1 MEINQIEKDASVEVI
16 IALGEKCMTFHTV
29 AVGGMPDPQK
39 ALVVE
44 PIFNEGK
51 IVNFKGANY
60 TIEALV
66 TTGTDAKPWSWKPV
80 IVTTMKNQEGKFFHV
95 ILADKPG
102 KTVNRRSHY
111 RLFMGVDATIQLNL
125 DKQLY
130 NVLLKDISATGFSI
144 VCPGDMNLNM
154 GTTVTIAF
162 IDAEEDVK
170 FVLTASVVRRE
181 TAENSDNGIYGCRL
195 KNINPMVQKYVND
208 KQMKR
213 SRHIKN
219 APLKPK
225 RHDSAAEKSSE
236 KIAEKTAE

>member
-1 MEINQIEKDASVEVI
+1 MILPQIQKKVFIMEINEIEKDSGVEVFI
-16 IALGEKCMTFHTV
+16 TLGDKCMTFHTT
-29 AVGGMPDPQK
+29 AVGGMPHQQK
-39 ALVVE
+39 ALVIE

-66 TTGTDAKPWSWKPV
+66 TTGNDAKPWSWKPV
-80 IVTTMKNQEGKFFHV
+80 VITTMKNQEGKYFHV

-125 DKQLY
+125 DKQLF
-130 NVLLKDISATGFSI
+130 NVLLKDLSATGFSI
-144 VCPGDMNLNM
+144 VCPGDMSLNM
-154 GTTVTIAF
+154 GTTVTRAF
-162 IDAEEDVK
+162 IDAEEDLK
-170 FVLTASVVRRE
+170 FVLTENVVRKE
-181 TAENSDNGIYGCRL
+181 AAENSQNNIYGCKL

-219 APLKPK
+219 APLKPQQNK
-225 RHDSAAEKSSE
+225 EA
-236 KIAEKTAE
+236 